1 MGASPSKINSTLCG
15 KEDPLAPWRRL
26 QVVLTGIRLCT
37 ETPRAGGGGGTYCI
51 RGRGR
56 EIDSTCSFHE
66 TKKACSFLVLKMCL
80 TQDGL
85 MTTESALITAA
96 PVKVDAKP
104 SDESCHGSQFRGFG
118 SISLIV
124 LSPLPAY
131 RRAALSVGAAPT
143 FQSFQ
148 YLIDLISYLLLSPEL
163 ASAVLRWQKN
173 NQQSQIRKSISI

>member
-1 MGASPSKINSTLCG
+1 VYGDAESRGGAHTVFG
-15 KEDPLAPWRRL
+15 
-26 QVVLTGIRLCT
+26 
-37 ETPRAGGGGGTYCI
+37 AGDEKLI
-51 RGRGR
+51 QLV
-56 EIDSTCSFHE
+56 HE
-66 TKKACSFLVLKMCL
+66 TKKACSFLVLKMRL

-104 SDESCHGSQFRGFG
+104 SDESSQFRGFG

-131 RRAALSVGAAPT
+131 RRAAALPVGAAPT

-163 ASAVLRWQKN
+163 ASAVLRWLKN